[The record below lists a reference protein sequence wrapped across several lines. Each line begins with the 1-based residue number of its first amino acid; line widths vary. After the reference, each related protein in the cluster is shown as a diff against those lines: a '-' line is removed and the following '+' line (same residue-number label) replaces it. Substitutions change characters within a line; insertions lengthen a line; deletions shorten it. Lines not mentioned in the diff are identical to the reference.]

1 MRKFYY
7 VILVTSLTS
16 CFKEVDIDLPNPEPT
31 LVLGGMVESG
41 KNIEVMVTKTLA
53 SDDTLFVLQYD
64 ADVTIEVD
72 GDKYQLEKKDEYYY
86 TSDIIAEA
94 NKTYSVHVKVD
105 GYPEVSAI
113 DSVPESSNFVIEKYI
128 ETANVDNEGC
138 SYSSITIDIL
148 EIPETLTYYEL
159 RLKCETEV
167 FETVKYYYADL
178 TSNDIIIRDEGIVN
192 ETYGKVGL
200 IFSNRIIDTAN
211 QKLTF
216 YFENYP
222 DDELNRIN
230 EVEVQL
236 RRVSYD
242 YYLYKKK
249 LYLNIENQYGDVW
262 DGSGNP
268 VDADSNVTN
277 GYGIFVGYNQTV
289 HIKEL

>member
-7 VILVTSLTS
+7 VILVTLLTS
-16 CFKEVDIDLPNPEPT
+16 CFKEVDIDLPDPEPT

-41 KNIEVMVTKTLA
+41 KNIEVMVTRTLPN
-53 SDDTLFVLQYD
+53 DDTLFVLEKG
-64 ADVTIEVD
+64 ANVTIETD
-72 GDKYQLEKKDEYYY
+72 GNLYQLEKKDEYYY
-86 TSDIIAEA
+86 TSNVIAEV
-94 NKTYSVHVKVD
+94 NKTYSINVIVD
-105 GYPEVSAI
+105 GYPEVSAF
-113 DSVPESSNFVIEKYI
+113 DSVPESSDFVIEKYI
-128 ETANVDNEGC
+128 ETAYVDNEGC
-138 SYSSITIDIL
+138 SYSSMTIDIL
-148 EIPETLTYYEL
+148 EIPETITYYEV
-159 RLKCETEV
+159 RLKCETD
-167 FETVKYYYADL
+167 FFSTTNYYYADL
-178 TSNDIIIRDEGIVN
+178 TSNDIIIKDEGVVN

-200 IFSNRIIDTAN
+200 IFSNRLIDTTN

-216 YFENYP
+216 FFENYP

-268 VDADSNVTN
+268 VDAYSNVTN
-277 GYGIFVGYNQTV
+277 GYGIFVGFNQTV